1 MELKDWGEL
10 VKYIKLE
17 DSQSLMDKVVNNYSY
32 EYYYKKYKKYRFFE
46 IIKNKKIKDLIWQG
60 FLVRFSFFKFLFKNK
75 NLPDG
80 YFGNRPF
87 EYGFKNYPPAA
98 YSSDFSNK
106 SPKWEDGV
114 IEIKENINS
123 YSLIYSELADELSKK
138 TLFTL
143 ISARLTRDP
152 SLFIKNNVY
161 IYNKIPC
168 FDVSL
173 INNLDD
179 NVIYVD
185 CGGFDGDTVK
195 LFVKKYKKYKKI
207 YVYEPDKLLF
217 GKIKNNLESYKN
229 IYIKPFGV
237 SDFTEEKGFNFTGS
251 GIGMVTKNLN
261 NYNKIKL
268 VSLDDDIK
276 EKISFIKMDIEGYE
290 PRALIGTK
298 NHIIQDKPIL
308 AINVYH
314 KLHDL
319 VDCFNIIKS
328 FNADYN
334 FYLRHYNRSFVKTV
348 LYAIPK

>member
-1 MELKDWGEL
+1 MELRNWGEL
-10 VKYIKLE
+10 EEYVKLK
-17 DSQSLMDKVVNNYSY
+17 DSQSLMDNVVNGYDY
-32 EYYYKKYKKYRFFE
+32 EAYYRKYKKYRFFE

-75 NLPDG
+75 KLPNG
-80 YFGNRPF
+80 YFGSRPF

-98 YSSDFSNK
+98 YSNDFSNN
-106 SPKWEDGV
+106 PPRWEDGV
-114 IEIKENINS
+114 IEIKENIND
-123 YSLIYSELADELSKK
+123 YSLMYLELADELSKK

-173 INNLDD
+173 INNLDN

-195 LFVKKYKKYKKI
+195 LFIKKYKKYKKI

-217 GKIKNNLESYKN
+217 SKIKNNLKNYKD
-229 IYIKPFGV
+229 ICIKPFGV
-237 SDFTEEKGFNFTGS
+237 SDFSEEMGFNFTG
-251 GIGMVTKNLN
+251 GGVGMITGHLN
-261 NYNKIKL
+261 DYNKIKV
-268 VSLDDDIK
+268 VSLDSDIE
-276 EKISFIKMDIEGYE
+276 EKISFIKMDIEGHE
-290 PRALIGTK
+290 PCALIGAK
-298 NHIIQDKPIL
+298 NHIIQDRPIL

-319 VDCFNIIKS
+319 IDCFDIIKS
-328 FNADYN
+328 FNSDYN